1 MRRRDFLGSAL
12 AAGVML
18 PRTWPRPTG
27 NAAVDYALR
36 YDPARPGI
44 LAVTVTPP
52 SPVPGGSILIIP
64 RAIPMSYGEAP
75 YDRFVGSVQATSSAG
90 VALTVTREE
99 GPRWRLGESNTTV
112 ARVEYTVDLATMEQ
126 ELLDSSEASKARPA
140 YVGLLGYSVL
150 GYLDG
155 HETLPCQL
163 EVTAPA
169 DWPVFSTLAPSG
181 TPGRGSL
188 TASATDFYALADSQ
202 LVMGPAIQVR
212 RLSGS
217 IPLFLAAYA
226 EGEVDLSIDSGLIEN
241 AFDAV
246 ARYFGT
252 IPFPHYTAYLELV
265 KPLSPRHSYGF
276 SMEHLESS
284 TYFLDAARGLSAAS
298 TAEQR
303 ERNRFNYA
311 HHIAHAWIP
320 KRGYGTGYHP
330 FRWELA
336 PIIDSI
342 WFSEGFG
349 RYAAI
354 MALADG
360 LAPAAAAAYRAGRL
374 AQLRQFLE
382 AIPPFIRDM
391 DLVELSRIGSTR
403 YSSDFRTGQTLFSRG
418 ALMAAEMDDAIG
430 WESSGAL
437 SLRDALRHIM
447 AWCRGHPQGF
457 TVAELPDLVTEATG
471 TDVRDIMTR
480 WIKGARR

>member
-1 MRRRDFLGSAL
+1 M
-12 AAGVML
+12 
-18 PRTWPRPTG
+18 
-27 NAAVDYALR
+27 DYALR
-36 YDPARPGI
+36 YDPARPG
-44 LAVTVTPP
+44 LLTVTLTPP
-52 SPVPGGSILIIP
+52 SPVPGGSIFVMP
-64 RAIPMSYGEAP
+64 RAIPMAYGEAP
-75 YDRFVGSVQATSSAG
+75 YDRFVGSVQATSSAST
-90 VALTVTREE
+90 ALAVTREE
-99 GPRWRLGESNTTV
+99 GPRWRLGRPGTAV
-112 ARVEYTVDLATMEQ
+112 ARVEYTVDLATMERD
-126 ELLDSSEASKARPA
+126 LLDSSAASKARPA

-155 HETLPCQL
+155 QETLPCQL
-163 EVTAPA
+163 EVSAPA
-169 DWPVFSTLAPSG
+169 DWPVFSTLAPSAN
-181 TPGRGSL
+181 PGRGSV
-188 TASATDFYALADSQ
+188 TASAADFYALADSQ
-202 LVMGPAIQVR
+202 VIMGPAAQVR

-226 EGEVDLSIDSGLIEN
+226 EGEVDLAIDGGLIES

-284 TYFLDAARGLSAAS
+284 TYFLDAARGLTAAS

-303 ERNRFNYA
+303 ERNHFNYA
-311 HHIAHAWIP
+311 HHIAHAWVP

-342 WFSEGFG
+342 WFAEGFG

-354 MALADG
+354 MALAQDM
-360 LAPAAAAAYRAGRL
+360 PAARATAYRADRL
-374 AQLRQFLE
+374 DQLRQFLA

-418 ALMAAEMDDAIG
+418 ALMAAEMDDVIG
-430 WESSGAL
+430 SDSSGAL
-437 SLRDALRHIM
+437 ALRDALRHIM
-447 AWCRGHPQGF
+447 AWCQTHPQGF
-457 TVAELPDLVTEATG
+457 TVAELPTLITEATG
-471 TDVRDIMTR
+471 TDVRDVLSK
-480 WIKGARR
+480 WIKGGAA

>member
-1 MRRRDFLGSAL
+1 M
-12 AAGVML
+12 
-18 PRTWPRPTG
+18 
-27 NAAVDYALR
+27 DYALR

-44 LAVTVTPP
+44 LTLSLTPP
-52 SPVPGGSILIIP
+52 SPVPGGSVLVIP

-90 VALTVTREE
+90 MALAVTREE
-99 GPRWRLGESNTTV
+99 GPRWRLGQPGTAV
-112 ARVEYTVDLATMEQ
+112 ARVEYTVDLATMER

-140 YVGLLGYSVL
+140 YLGLLGYSVL

-155 HETLPCQL
+155 QETLPCRL

-169 DWPVFSTLAPSG
+169 DWPVFSTLAPSA
-181 TPGRGSL
+181 TPGRGSV
-188 TASATDFYALADSQ
+188 TASAADFYALADSQ
-202 LVMGPAIQVR
+202 VVMGPAIQVR
-212 RLSGS
+212 SLSAS
-217 IPLFLAAYA
+217 IPLFVVAYA
-226 EGEVDLSIDSGLIEN
+226 EGEVDLAIDGGLIED
-241 AFDAV
+241 AFRHV
-246 ARYFGT
+246 AEYFGT
-252 IPFPHYTAYLELV
+252 VPFPHYTAYLELV

-276 SMEHLESS
+276 SMEHLDSS
-284 TYFLDAARGLSAAS
+284 TYFLDAARGLTAAA

-342 WFSEGFG
+342 WFAEGFG

-354 MALADG
+354 MALAQDM
-360 LAPAAAAAYRAGRL
+360 PAARATAYRADRL
-374 AQLRQFLE
+374 DQLRQFLA

-391 DLVELSRIGSTR
+391 DLVELSRIASTR

-430 WESSGAL
+430 WDSSGGL
-437 SLRDALRHIM
+437 TLRDALRHIM
-447 AWCRGHPQGF
+447 AWCQAHPQGF
-457 TVAELPDLVTEATG
+457 TVAALPDLITEATG

-480 WIKGARR
+480 WIKGGAA